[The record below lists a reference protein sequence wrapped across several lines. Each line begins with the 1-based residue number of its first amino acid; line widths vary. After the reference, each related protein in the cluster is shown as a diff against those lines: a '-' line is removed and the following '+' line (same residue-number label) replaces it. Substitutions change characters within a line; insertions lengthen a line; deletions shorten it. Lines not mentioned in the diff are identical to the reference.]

1 MADVALSGPVGRA
14 RETSAPRRWTQAAP
28 YLYLAPMVLLLGAFT
43 YWPFFG
49 TIYLSL
55 IEWNLA
61 PGTSPRFIGLRNYLD
76 VVDSPLFRAAAV
88 NTLVYIAASIPLKVL
103 LPIPIAMFLWSLG
116 PRGHVYRTILFLPT
130 LLSFV
135 VVSVVV
141 LWLFN
146 PIGGQVPTALRWL
159 GWAVGNPL
167 TDADAAI
174 WVVIGVSAW
183 KILGFNVLLY
193 LAGLSGIDRSY
204 VEAMRI
210 DGAGDGAILRHL
222 VWPLLSPTTLFV
234 LTATVIF
241 TMQQVFTP
249 IDVMTQGGPLNATT
263 NLFYVVYQYAFR
275 AFNVGYAAAGT
286 VMLFAALLV
295 LTVLKLRLLDR
306 RVHYQQ

>member
-1 MADVALSGPVGRA
+1 MADVAFSA
-14 RETSAPRRWTQAAP
+14 SAPQPRAVPRSRAWTAP
-28 YLYLAPMVLLLGAFT
+28 YLYVAPMALLLGAFT
-43 YWPFFG
+43 YWPFLG
-49 TIYLSL
+49 TVYLSL
-55 IEWNLA
+55 VDWNLA
-61 PGTSPRFIGLRNYLD
+61 PGTTPRFIGVANYAD
-76 VVDSPLFRAAAV
+76 VVASPLFRAAAV
-88 NTLVYIAASIPLKVL
+88 NTAVYIAAAIPLKVL

-116 PRGHVYRTILFLPT
+116 PRGHAYRTILFLPT

-159 GWAVGNPL
+159 GLAIGNPL

-183 KILGFNVLLY
+183 KLLGFNVLLY
-193 LAGLSGIDRSY
+193 LAGLSGIDRAY

-210 DGAGDGAILRHL
+210 DGAGDAAILRHL

-234 LTATVIF
+234 LIATVIF
-241 TMQQVFTP
+241 TLQQIFTP

-286 VMLFAALLV
+286 VMLFAGLLAL
-295 LTVLKLRLLDR
+295 TILKLRVLDR
-306 RVHYQQ
+306 RVHYDP